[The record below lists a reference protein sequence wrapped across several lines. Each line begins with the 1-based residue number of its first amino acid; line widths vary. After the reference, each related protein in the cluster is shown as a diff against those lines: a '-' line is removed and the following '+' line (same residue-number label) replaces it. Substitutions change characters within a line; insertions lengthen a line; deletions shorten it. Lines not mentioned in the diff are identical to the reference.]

1 MRFTVYLI
9 AKRLKEA
16 GIEFDKSKIADVF
29 HKYHRLLNVVSEK
42 IGDSLEERYDFMYRK
57 YKDFGAY
64 NKTYFSIFV
73 NCMKMEE
80 KGLWDYLDY
89 ALLVDKLDNMH
100 SSIFEVEWFLNRFV
114 GWYDGDVDS
123 WIMDLQSSNVKL
135 IEEVWENKKE
145 YIFKSKYLS
154 DEYKKVMKSFF
165 DLIKKCQNEVE
176 YESICEIGYYYFYMT
191 DFVNLIYYYFLSK
204 KILVNDLER
213 ADKFLE
219 YVLVEMKPL
228 MDKIAFIG
236 ARHNKDVLQY
246 IDALY
251 ERFDQK
257 ENLIR

>member
-100 SSIFEVEWFLNRFV
+100 SSIFEVEWFLNKFV
-114 GWYDGDVDS
+114 GWYDGDIDKWIDS
-123 WIMDLQSSNVKL
+123 LQFSNNHLMD
-135 IEEVWENKKE
+135 EVWKNKKE
-145 YIFKSKYLS
+145 AISKSKYLS

-165 DLIKKCQNEVE
+165 DLLEECEEVD
-176 YESICEIGYYYFYMT
+176 YESICKIDHDYFFMN
-191 DFVNLIYYYFLSK
+191 DFINCIYFYFLSK
-204 KILVNDLER
+204 KILINDLER

-219 YVLVEMKPL
+219 YVLVEMEPL